1 MQRVL
6 LLLLFLAP
14 ACARR
19 EVASGEWT
27 GVARPDASL
36 SVPGPTRDPAEMGGK
51 GVDTSGAAPPAAEAG
66 APGAGL
72 VPPDDAAGGRAVEV
86 GPPANDPV
94 LSRADASAD
103 VGDARTCPESGQ
115 CD

>member
-6 LLLLFLAP
+6 LLLLLLAP

-36 SVPGPTRDPAEMGGK
+36 SVPGPTRDPGEMGGK
-51 GVDTSGAAPPAAEAG
+51 GVDTSGPAPDAAAG
-66 APGAGL
+66 APGAEL
-72 VPPDDAAGGRAVEV
+72 APPDAAAGGRAVEV
-86 GPPANDPV
+86 GPPASDPV

-103 VGDARTCPESGQ
+103 VGDARACPESGQ